1 MDVNKYICQRPSAKK
16 KRKKKTTYWLYLLVQ
31 PRLGTFRTN
40 KKDISPGAGA
50 EIQQCLQQENKAIY
64 LAN

>member
-1 MDVNKYICQRPSAKK
+1 MLINIFVRGLVLK
-16 KRKKKTTYWLYLLVQ
+16 KRQKKTTYWLYLLVQ

>member
-1 MDVNKYICQRPSAKK
+1 MLINIFVRGLVLK

-40 KKDISPGAGA
+40 KDISPGAGA

>member
-1 MDVNKYICQRPSAKK
+1 MLINIFVRGLVLKKKK
-16 KRKKKTTYWLYLLVQ
+16 KRLHIGYICWCNQ
-31 PRLGTFRTN
+31 DWEHFEQI